1 MKRLVITKLWTDY
14 DVDSSGLPLRVTT
27 AGSQEKEPV
36 TRKPRG
42 FEPGFLIHL
51 TLAGEGKLLK
61 DGLLYTLS
69 PGSVLFSRPGHP
81 LFYSP
86 SVSPWG
92 AIWITFRGELA
103 ERLLTLE
110 SGIYRAKDDF
120 LLKMLEKI
128 RDLSPSERS
137 ERASA
142 LLYRLLLSFESRI
155 QPQRLLHSGREN
167 EGVYKARNFIHLHY
181 ANKIT
186 VEDLAAEAGMLRRT
200 FERKWKNA
208 FNESPLDYLNK
219 YRIAESF
226 EFLKYFPDM
235 PIAEVAERVGF
246 SSATH
251 YNYICRRYKEKRPSE
266 ARAEYIAGYSVGEF
280 EEAKK

>member
-1 MKRLVITKLWTDY
+1 MVITKLWTDY
-14 DVDSSGLPLRVTT
+14 DADSSGLPLRITT
-27 AGSQEKEPV
+27 VGSQASEPI
-36 TRKPRG
+36 TRKPHG
-42 FEPGFLIHL
+42 FEPGFFIHL
-51 TLAGEGKLLK
+51 TLEGEGKILE

-103 ERLLTLE
+103 ERLLTIE
-110 SGIYRAKDDF
+110 SGIYHTKDDF
-120 LLKMLEKI
+120 LRVMLERI
-128 RDLSPSERS
+128 RDLSPTDRS
-137 ERASA
+137 DRASV

-155 QPQRLLHSGREN
+155 EPQRLIHSGKEDT
-167 EGVYKARNFIHLHY
+167 GIYKARNFIHLHY
-181 ANKIT
+181 AKKLS

-200 FERKWKNA
+200 FERKWRKA
-208 FNESPLDYLNK
+208 FDGSPLDYLNQ

-235 PIAEVAERVGF
+235 PISEVAERVGF

-251 YNYICRRYKEKRPSE
+251 YNYMCRRYKQRKPSK
-266 ARAEYIAGYSVGEF
+266 ARAQYVAGYSVGEY
-280 EEAKK
+280 EEGKK